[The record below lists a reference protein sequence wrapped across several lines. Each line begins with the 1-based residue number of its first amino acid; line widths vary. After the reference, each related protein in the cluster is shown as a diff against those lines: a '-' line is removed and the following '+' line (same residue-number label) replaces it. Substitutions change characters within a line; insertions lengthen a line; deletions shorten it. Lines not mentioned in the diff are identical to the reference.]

1 MSIDAKESDPY
12 KEIAKRIR
20 QARSELGLNQRQ
32 FAAAVGVSKSIPS
45 QWESGAF
52 VPRKAILE
60 RIARVVP
67 EWHKAYFLEFERTRR
82 RRLLVKSVPYMSSVD
97 LDLLE
102 KEKVVLIR
110 KLRSQIG
117 PWLKKYNSFHVEV
130 NIVAGQRF
138 VTFSFNSPSNK
149 GVVVFLDQDLAR
161 ASRTD
166 VHASQLR
173 SLDVDWESLLLPL
186 GRRWSRLELQ
196 FTRTISP

>member
-1 MSIDAKESDPY
+1 MSIDDKESDPY
-12 KEIAKRIR
+12 KELAKRIR
-20 QARSELGLNQRQ
+20 HARSELGLNQRQ
-32 FAAAVGVSKSIPS
+32 FAAAVGVSSSIPS

-67 EWHKAYFLEFERTRR
+67 EWHKAYFLEFERIRR
-82 RRLLVKSVPYMSSVD
+82 RMPLVKSAPYMSSVD
-97 LDLLE
+97 LDFLE
-102 KEKVVLIR
+102 KEKVVFIQ

-117 PWLKKYNSFHVEV
+117 PWLKKYNSVHVGV

-138 VTFSFNSPSNK
+138 VSFSVNSPSNK

-166 VHASQLR
+166 VHTSQLR
-173 SLDVDWESLLLPL
+173 SLDVDWESLLLPF
-186 GRRWSRLELQ
+186 GRRWSRLELL

>member
-12 KEIAKRIR
+12 KELVKRIR
-20 QARSELGLNQRQ
+20 HARSELGLNQGQ
-32 FAAAVGVSKSIPS
+32 FAAAVGVSSSIPS

-82 RRLLVKSVPYMSSVD
+82 RMPLVKSAPYMSSVD

-102 KEKVVLIR
+102 KEKVVFIQ

-117 PWLKKYNSFHVEV
+117 PWLKSGNSLTASLKEKKAPKSH
-130 NIVAGQRF
+130 GQT
-138 VTFSFNSPSNK
+138 VP
-149 GVVVFLDQDLAR
+149 
-161 ASRTD
+161 
-166 VHASQLR
+166 
-173 SLDVDWESLLLPL
+173 W
-186 GRRWSRLELQ
+186 W
-196 FTRTISP
+196 

>member
-12 KEIAKRIR
+12 KELAKRIR
-20 QARSELGLNQRQ
+20 HARLELGLNQRQ
-32 FAAAVGVSKSIPS
+32 FAAAVGVSESIPS

-60 RIARVVP
+60 RIARVIP
-67 EWHKAYFLEFERTRR
+67 EKHKAYFLEFERTRR
-82 RRLLVKSVPYMSSVD
+82 RMPLVKSAPYMSSVD

-102 KEKVVLIR
+102 KD
-110 KLRSQIG
+110 
-117 PWLKKYNSFHVEV
+117 NSVHVGV

-138 VTFSFNSPSNK
+138 VSFSVNSPSNK

-161 ASRTD
+161 ARRTD
-166 VHASQLR
+166 VHTSQLR
-173 SLDVDWESLLLPL
+173 SLDVDWESLLLPF
-186 GRRWSRLELQ
+186 GRRWSRLELL

>member
-12 KEIAKRIR
+12 KELAKRIR
-20 QARSELGLNQRQ
+20 HARLELGLNQRQ

-102 KEKVVLIR
+102 KEKVVFIR

-130 NIVAGQRF
+130 NLVAGQRF
-138 VTFSFNSPSNK
+138 VTLSFNSPSNK

-186 GRRWSRLELQ
+186 GQRWSRLELQ